1 MRRSQSEPA
10 EAKPAF
16 SLDAYVDV
24 ALTVARDASQGEP
37 GAPKSIRKI
46 ENVTKALDVITR
58 LRDQAQLSSPENEEF
73 EAKLGELRGLV
84 EALGGLSEGCAPGL
98 FSLSSCATRKK
109 GDH

>member
-10 EAKPAF
+10 KAKPAF

-46 ENVTKALDVITR
+46 ENVTKALNVITR
-58 LRDQAQLSSPENEEF
+58 LRDKAQLSSPEHEEF
-73 EAKLGELRGLV
+73 EAKLAELRGLV
-84 EALGGLSEGCAPGL
+84 EALGGLSEGCAPGR
-98 FSLSSCATRKK
+98 FSLSSCATRQK